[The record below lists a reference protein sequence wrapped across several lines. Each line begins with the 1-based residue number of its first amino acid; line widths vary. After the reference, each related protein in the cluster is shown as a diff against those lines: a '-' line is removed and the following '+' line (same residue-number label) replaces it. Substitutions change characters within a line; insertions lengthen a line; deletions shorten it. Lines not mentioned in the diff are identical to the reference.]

1 MAINL
6 ILILR
11 EAIQA
16 KTSWRSSTLLQI
28 IKVNATEG
36 VGKLLVRIQKM
47 QIMQH
52 QPLADHILVCI
63 FWILSAL
70 ATKGKTECYRLLILP
85 KHKLYKLLVWILERY
100 CCIVER
106 HFNHFFEIMI
116 ALYNIST
123 GIESSFSD
131 IYVYTMVLVSTKTYS
146 GSYIINNFRVS

>member
-70 ATKGKTECYRLLILP
+70 ATKGKTECHRLSILP
-85 KHKLYKLLVWILERY
+85 KHKLYKLLFWILESY
-100 CCIVER
+100 CCIAER
-106 HFNHFFEIMI
+106 HFNHFFEM
-116 ALYNIST
+116 LYFFTFVWKWSIKLEKKWNMCFKKI
-123 GIESSFSD
+123 
-131 IYVYTMVLVSTKTYS
+131 VYGNLSPVPDH
-146 GSYIINNFRVS
+146 FR

>member
-16 KTSWRSSTLLQI
+16 KTSWRGSTLLQI

-70 ATKGKTECYRLLILP
+70 ATKGKQNATDY
-85 KHKLYKLLVWILERY
+85 LYY
-100 CCIVER
+100 Q
-106 HFNHFFEIMI
+106 
-116 ALYNIST
+116 NISLT
-123 GIESSFSD
+123 NFLSETLKAIVALRKD
-131 IYVYTMVLVSTKTYS
+131 ISITFLT
-146 GSYIINNFRVS
+146 